1 MSELHAVAHKMVE
14 KGKGILAAD
23 ESTPTCTKRFE
34 SINTE
39 STTESRNFYRN
50 MLFTSEDIEKYI
62 SGIILF
68 DETFHQSELSSG
80 VKFPEYL
87 TSKNILPGIKVDQGL
102 EDFSP
107 YEKLTKA

>member
-1 MSELHAVAHKMVE
+1 
-14 KGKGILAAD
+14 
-23 ESTPTCTKRFE
+23 
-34 SINTE
+34 
-39 STTESRNFYRN
+39 
-50 MLFTSEDIEKYI
+50 MLFTTEDIEKYI

-80 VKFPEYL
+80 IKFPEYL

-107 YEKLTKA
+107 YEKLTKGLDGLSERLENIMHLELNLLNGEL